1 MPTQT
6 RCSHTLNTPSALST
20 TETRETTI
28 VDHHRWSRQLQGRRI
43 PQAKVANFL
52 NSSST
57 IDQANALWEQ
67 TKKEA
72 EQLKSEAYQ
81 EGLILGRNEATA
93 EMATL
98 LATAQKTA
106 QQFLEKSNERL
117 IKLATAITKR
127 ILPQLESEHLVS
139 NLIVSALEASRANQF
154 LRIRV
159 HPSALAATQSKLE
172 GFKQYYSQV
181 DSITIIA
188 DSTLSVFGCV
198 VESEAGV
205 LHAGLQD
212 QLDKIENNLLLTSHA
227 PIPTDAGHD

>member
-1 MPTQT
+1 M
-6 RCSHTLNTPSALST
+6 
-20 TETRETTI
+20 
-28 VDHHRWSRQLQGRRI
+28 
-43 PQAKVANFL
+43 ANFL